1 MSVVLYETVNIK
13 NVSIDQSVIN
23 QQCIQQTTAGGIMSY
38 QTQCIIV
45 LQQIQLTN
53 SIMTSQSIESFA
65 LSAAIIGVTNLGN
78 RRPNMQLSET
88 QVNLQTIFVLNTTVS
103 TSTLNHTKYIITA
116 GICAYNFMSI
126 DTIQNVVIQNSTL
139 NANLRASG
147 VFGVYSNST
156 ATLSNIRIK
165 LCVISTDGYSQ
176 SFTGGYIAET
186 VLATVS
192 MLSCSISNTKIS
204 GNIQQSGNVMSAGVI
219 ASIYRSKF
227 TFVDVTTKN
236 LLLISNGSD
245 VYSGSLVGS
254 FSTDVDQVKVRV
266 ESCSFQSTNIVF
278 TSSVNSHVSN
288 SIQLFSMTTALFD
301 VTVVNSETFGFS
313 YVNGVRIGNCPE
325 LKTQVAAGAYL
336 ESQTGC

>member
-1 MSVVLYETVNIK
+1 M
-13 NVSIDQSVIN
+13 
-23 QQCIQQTTAGGIMSY
+23 TT
-38 QTQCIIV
+38 
-45 LQQIQLTN
+45 
-53 SIMTSQSIESFA
+53 QSIEKHA
-65 LSAAIIGVTNLGN
+65 LSAAIIGANNQGN
-78 RRPNMQLSET
+78 MRPNIQLTDT
-88 QVNLQTIFVLNTTVS
+88 QVKMQNIFILNTSIS
-103 TSTLNHTKYIITA
+103 TRTLNYTYYTIA
-116 GICAYNFMSI
+116 SGIYASNFMSI
-126 DTIQNVVIQNSTL
+126 DTIQNVIIQNSTFT
-139 NANLRASG
+139 ANLHASG
-147 VFGVYSNST
+147 VLGYYQNST
-156 ATLSNIRIK
+156 ATLSNIQIQQCIVFTEGTK
-165 LCVISTDGYSQ
+165 Y
-176 SFTGGYIAET
+176 SFTGGFISQT
-186 VLATVS
+186 SLSNVS

-204 GNIQQSGNVMSAGVI
+204 GNIQQSGNVMTAGVI